1 MRIPPGPEVRVVRVA
16 EGEGAGPRRERAL
29 VRAHDRAGLHVA
41 EPLLR
46 ADLDKTHSVR
56 KKLRVRG
63 DTCSVAT

>member
-1 MRIPPGPEVRVVRVA
+1 MRIPPGPEVRVVWVA
-16 EGEGAGPRRERAL
+16 EGEGTRLRRERAL
-29 VRAHDRAGLHVA
+29 VRAHDRAGLDVA
-41 EPLLR
+41 QPLLR